1 MQLLAM
7 LTMLIDHTGIVFFPD
22 DPTWRII
29 GRLAFPFYAYALVL
43 GYRLTRNTRRYMLRL
58 AVIGVISQ
66 LPYQWALGGDDINVV
81 GTLLVC
87 LVVLRLIDLYKHPAA
102 VSLIL
107 AAGFLALDLLSFNY
121 GSYALLLVLIYRYT
135 QSSLMVLLHF
145 VLNVLYAA
153 AMPGWFSQMYSI
165 GSTFIL
171 AYLPHVL
178 RLSDKLVIPRY
189 IWRSF
194 YPVHLI
200 ALGTADLLLKS

>member
-7 LTMLIDHTGIVFFPD
+7 LTMLIDHAGIVFFPD
-22 DPTWRII
+22 DPAWRIV

-43 GYRLTRNTRRYMLRL
+43 GYRLTGNIRRYMLRL
-58 AVIGVISQ
+58 ALIGVISQ
-66 LPYQWALGGDDINVV
+66 VPYQWALGGDDINVV

-87 LVVLRLIDLYKHPAA
+87 LVALWLIDLYKHPAA

-107 AAGFLALDLLSFNY
+107 TAGFLSLDLLSFNY

-135 QSSLMVLLHF
+135 HSSLMVLLHF
-145 VLNVLYAA
+145 GLNVLFAA
-153 AMPGWFSQMYSI
+153 AMPGWFTQMYSV

-171 AYLPHVL
+171 AFLPQLL
-178 RLSDKLVIPRY
+178 RLIDKLVIPRY

-200 ALGTADLLLKS
+200 ALGAADLLVKS